1 MIIEID
7 LVMIAGVIG
16 IIGSI
21 WKFANSISNFGSSVE
36 QLKNATNESIEDRRD
51 IRKMLNRHEISIN
64 TIQTQYTN
72 IMEDLREIKKE
83 VNKTNGKYE

>member
-1 MIIEID
+1 MIEID
-7 LVMIAGVIG
+7 LVMVAGVIG
-16 IIGSI
+16 IIASI

-83 VNKTNGKYE
+83 VNKTNGIHE

>member
-1 MIIEID
+1 MIEID
-7 LVMIAGVIG
+7 LVMVAGVIG
-16 IIGSI
+16 IIASI

-64 TIQTQYTN
+64 TIQTQYSN

-83 VNKTNGKYE
+83 VNKTNGKHE

>member
-1 MIIEID
+1 MIEID
-7 LVMIAGVIG
+7 LVIIAGVIG

-51 IRKMLNRHEISIN
+51 IRKMLNSHEVSIN

-72 IMEDLREIKKE
+72 IREDLQEIKEE

>member
-1 MIIEID
+1 MIEID
-7 LVMIAGVIG
+7 LVMVAGVIG
-16 IIGSI
+16 IIASI

-83 VNKTNGKYE
+83 VNKKNGRN

>member
-1 MIIEID
+1 MIEID
-7 LVMIAGVIG
+7 LVMVAGVIG
-16 IIGSI
+16 IIASI

-83 VNKTNGKYE
+83 VNKTNGRN

>member
-1 MIIEID
+1 MIELNLITITG
-7 LVMIAGVIG
+7 IIG

-21 WKFANSISNFGSSVE
+21 WKFANSISIFGSSVE

>member
-1 MIIEID
+1 MIEID

-21 WKFANSISNFGSSVE
+21 WKFANSISKFGSSVE
-36 QLKNATNESIEDRRD
+36 QLKEATNESIEDRRD
-51 IRKMLNRHEISIN
+51 IRKMLNRHEISIH

-83 VNKTNGKYE
+83 VNKTNGRN

>member
-1 MIIEID
+1 MIEID
-7 LVMIAGVIG
+7 LVMVAGVIG
-16 IIGSI
+16 IIASI

-83 VNKTNGKYE
+83 VNKTNGKHQ

>member
-1 MIIEID
+1 MIEID

-21 WKFANSISNFGSSVE
+21 WKFANSISKFGSSVE
-36 QLKNATNESIEDRRD
+36 QLKEATNESIEDRRD

-83 VNKTNGKYE
+83 VNKTNGRN

>member
-1 MIIEID
+1 MIEID
-7 LVMIAGVIG
+7 LITIAGIIG

-21 WKFANSISNFGSSVE
+21 WKFANSISSFGSSVE

-51 IRKMLNRHEISIN
+51 IRKMLNSHEVSIN

-72 IMEDLREIKKE
+72 IREDLQEIKEE

>member
-1 MIIEID
+1 MIEID
-7 LVMIAGVIG
+7 LVMVAGVIG
-16 IIGSI
+16 IIASI

-64 TIQTQYTN
+64 TVQTQYTN

-83 VNKTNGKYE
+83 VNKQNGRN